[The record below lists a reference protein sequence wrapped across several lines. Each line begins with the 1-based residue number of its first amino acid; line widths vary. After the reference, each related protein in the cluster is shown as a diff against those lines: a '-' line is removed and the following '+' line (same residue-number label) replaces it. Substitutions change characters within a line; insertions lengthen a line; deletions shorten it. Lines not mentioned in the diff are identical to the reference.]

1 MTSQNREHAFGPSKK
16 PAVGRRPA
24 LNEPETYDFL
34 SDVHQAAAI
43 RSVVRD
49 RCRRRWTDEQDLE
62 AISQLELAV
71 QEAAANIIEHA
82 YAGRADQPIQLV
94 VALEERAVSVSLYD
108 RGTSFDVDAVAAPCF
123 DGSRTGGFG
132 LHMIRECVDEV
143 EYSRAPDGRN
153 VVRLVKRLG

>member
-1 MTSQNREHAFGPSKK
+1 MST
-16 PAVGRRPA
+16 
-24 LNEPETYDFL
+24 ETHDFL
-34 SDVHQAAAI
+34 SDVHQVAAI

-49 RCRRRWTDEQDLE
+49 RCRRKWTDEKNLD

-94 VALEERAVSVSLYD
+94 VALDDSTVRVWLYD
-108 RGTSFDVDAVAAPCF
+108 QGASFDAGAVDAPRF

-132 LHMIRECVDEV
+132 VYMIRKCVDEV
-143 EYSRAPDGRN
+143 RYSRHPDGRN
-153 VVRLVKRLG
+153 VVRLVKRMG

>member
-1 MTSQNREHAFGPSKK
+1 MSPRSSKK
-16 PAVGRRPA
+16 PDVGRRPA
-24 LNEPETYDFL
+24 PNEPEVYDFL
-34 SDVHQAAAI
+34 SDVREAAAM

-49 RCRRRWTDEQDLE
+49 RCRRRWTDEKDLE

-82 YAGRADQPIQLV
+82 YAGRPDQPIQLV

-108 RGTSFDVDAVAAPCF
+108 RGASFDAGVVDAPRF

-143 EYSRAPDGRN
+143 EYSRDPDGRN
-153 VVRLVKRLG
+153 VVRLVKRMG